1 MGNMIETTNQRSFF
15 FNLLHGCFPSISP
28 IKGPSLDCFASRCQG
43 AVQTSGPVDQFF
55 VQTIRGL
62 GEVHRVP
69 RLGPVPPL
77 ETKHG

>member
-1 MGNMIETTNQRSFF
+1 MGNMIETINQPEEFF
-15 FNLLHGCFPSISP
+15 FQPASWMLPP